1 MAIYLDHQASTPT
14 DPRVVDAMLPWFTE
28 RVGNPHAEQ
37 HSFGRQAAAAIDH
50 ARQAIA
56 ALIGCHAAEIVLT
69 AGATE
74 SNALALRG
82 AAWAA
87 RQSGRDHVVALTTEH
102 ASVLKQ
108 LETLASEGTRVSR
121 VPVGRSGLVD
131 LDRLAETVDE
141 RTALVSV
148 MAAHNE
154 IGVIQPLAD
163 IGALCRARGALFHTD
178 AAQAFGKMAL
188 DVDAMAIDLLSL
200 SGHKI
205 YGPMGIGALYVR
217 RKPAVRLTPLLVGG
231 GQQRGLRAGTVPT
244 PLAVGLGEAAAIAAA
259 EREAEARRL
268 TGLTDRLLARLR
280 RQLGALYVNGDMDRR
295 LPGSLNLLI
304 PGVPAE
310 DLMEA
315 VPDLAISTGA
325 ACQSADGRPSAAL
338 LAIGLRPAEADCSIR
353 IGLGR
358 FTTVAD
364 VDTAARR
371 LGDAVAGLI
380 EDERRAAE

>member
-37 HSFGRQAAAAIDH
+37 HSFGRQAAAAIDQ
-50 ARQAIA
+50 AREAVA
-56 ALIGCHAAEIVLT
+56 AVIGCHAAEIVLT

-82 AAWAA
+82 GTWAA
-87 RQSGRDHVVALTTEH
+87 RQHGRDHVVTLTTEH

-108 LETLASEGTRVSR
+108 LEALEAEGTRVSR

-131 LDRLAETVDE
+131 VGRLAEIVDE

-154 IGVIQPLAD
+154 IGVIQPLAE
-163 IGALCRARGALFHTD
+163 IGALCRAHGVLFHTD
-178 AAQAFGKMAL
+178 AAQAFGKAVL

-217 RKPAVRLTPLLVGG
+217 RKPAARLTPLLVGG

-259 EREAEARRL
+259 EHEAEARRL
-268 TGLTDRLLARLR
+268 AGLTERLLAELR
-280 RQLGALYVNGDMDRR
+280 RQFGALRVNGDMDRR
-295 LPGSLNLLI
+295 LPGSLSLQI

-315 VPDLAISTGA
+315 VPELAISSGA
-325 ACQSADGRPSAAL
+325 ACQSADRRPSAAL
-338 LAIGLRPAEADCSIR
+338 LAIGLSPAEADCSIR

-358 FTTVAD
+358 FTTIAD

-371 LGDAVAGLI
+371 LGDAVAALI